1 MRGRL
6 YALMN
11 SLALPLYIGLCIGL
25 IAADVALLL
34 GVKP

>member
-1 MRGRL
+1 MKTRL
-6 YALMN
+6 YAVITR
-11 SLALPLYIGLCIGL
+11 LALPVYIGLCIGL